1 MSSSLVVTNIT
12 LWDFDEQIFIR
23 YPLDELREEGERLV
37 QLGAQ
42 KPDMI
47 WDYMI
52 YSI

>member
-1 MSSSLVVTNIT
+1 MNIM

-23 YPLDELREEGERLV
+23 YTLDELREEGERLE

-42 KPDMI
+42 KPDTI
-47 WDYMI
+47 QDYMI

>member
-1 MSSSLVVTNIT
+1 MLFLVAMNIT

-23 YPLDELREEGERLV
+23 YPLDKLREEGKRLE
-37 QLGAQ
+37 QLGAH
-42 KPDMI
+42 KPDTI

>member
-1 MSSSLVVTNIT
+1 LLLSLVAMNIT
-12 LWDFDEQIFIR
+12 LWDFDEQIFII
-23 YPLDELREEGERLV
+23 YPLDELREEGKRLE

-42 KPDMI
+42 KPDTI